1 MKKFNILLILL
12 GILLFT
18 SPTFAQEDNE
28 RILEYTSDIVVNSD
42 ATIDIKEEITF
53 EPSSI
58 TARHGLEWQVP
69 YIYAVSGA
77 KRKTELKI
85 NSVVY
90 YPLSNPEE
98 KSNNIYSRRDENG
111 WAILR
116 IGNPD
121 VYIEGTYVYVIDYT
135 LKYSAISYFEDND
148 EVYLNIIGPGW
159 NIPIENASA
168 NIKLP
173 GEALDTICYTGPDES
188 KLQNCTISK
197 IDDTTYTVKPNT
209 VLQQYEGY
217 TVAIKLS
224 KGVIEDTTKEQ
235 LVLTILANI
244 GILLPIPIGIY
255 LFGFLKKKYKNERLT
270 IIPNYKPEKD
280 MDSLL
285 AGTLLTGSYNSKYI
299 TAVLI
304 ELATKGYFKIRE
316 YEDKKYEFIKKDK
329 DGSDLPSHLKSLFDA
344 IFAHGLIVPIKKL
357 TNFYSTANRVY
368 GEGYQYLKDND
379 FLSTKSITTK
389 SIFIILSIILV
400 FTPILFGYAFI
411 NVLAIGWMI
420 GFIIS
425 GILLFIFSLGVDI
438 RTEYGNKRYHHLLD
452 LKMYINTA
460 EKHRIEFHNDPKK
473 YNEVFEKLLP
483 YAMIFGLEKKWAKE
497 FEDIYTQTPEWYEGN
512 FTAFNAYYLA
522 NTLGTF
528 NSKVAA
534 SSVPPS
540 SYGSSGGFRSGGWSS
555 GGSGFGGGG
564 SSGGGGGGSGGG
576 GW

>member
-1 MKKFNILLILL
+1 M
-12 GILLFT
+12 
-18 SPTFAQEDNE
+18 
-28 RILEYTSDIVVNSD
+28 
-42 ATIDIKEEITF
+42 
-53 EPSSI
+53 
-58 TARHGLEWQVP
+58 
-69 YIYAVSGA
+69 
-77 KRKTELKI
+77 
-85 NSVVY
+85 
-90 YPLSNPEE
+90 
-98 KSNNIYSRRDENG
+98 
-111 WAILR
+111 
-116 IGNPD
+116 
-121 VYIEGTYVYVIDYT
+121 YVIDYT

-389 SIFIILSIILV
+389 SIFIILSIIL
-400 FTPILFGYAFI
+400 
-411 NVLAIGWMI
+411 
-420 GFIIS
+420 
-425 GILLFIFSLGVDI
+425 LL
-438 RTEYGNKRYHHLLD
+438 
-452 LKMYINTA
+452 MY
-460 EKHRIEFHNDPKK
+460 
-473 YNEVFEKLLP
+473 
-483 YAMIFGLEKKWAKE
+483 
-497 FEDIYTQTPEWYEGN
+497 
-512 FTAFNAYYLA
+512 
-522 NTLGTF
+522 
-528 NSKVAA
+528 
-534 SSVPPS
+534 
-540 SYGSSGGFRSGGWSS
+540 
-555 GGSGFGGGG
+555 
-564 SSGGGGGGSGGG
+564 
-576 GW
+576 